1 MLSLDFVA
9 CFLAE
14 QKFLFNLNPSVLVS
28 SLLGS
33 SPEHDHHFQCPE
45 VFVLCF
51 LLIVTTSTFKFLMIL
66 YFLNTE
72 TIL

>member
-28 SLLGS
+28 SVLAS
-33 SPEHDHHFQCPE
+33 SSEHDHLFQCPE
-45 VFVLCF
+45 VFVLPF
-51 LLIVTTSTFKFLMIL
+51 PSSS
-66 YFLNTE
+66 YFLYT
-72 TIL
+72 